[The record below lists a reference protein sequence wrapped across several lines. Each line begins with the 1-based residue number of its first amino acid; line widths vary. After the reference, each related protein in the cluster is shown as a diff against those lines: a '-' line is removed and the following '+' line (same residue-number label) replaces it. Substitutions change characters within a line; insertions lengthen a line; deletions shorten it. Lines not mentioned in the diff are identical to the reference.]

1 MEPRNPGS
9 NTGPARWVWTFVV
22 SVLVA
27 FALGYAAVSLVRW
40 ATRPAVPPGNATL
53 PWRPAPVDVAPALLP
68 GGMARPALDMALMH
82 AGNRYLPSQ
91 TIALPTGSQ
100 FHLDLKATTSGAVK
114 LQAINPAGE
123 SSQVWASELQ
133 GGQAVRTPDLKLQGQ
148 RGQERLRVIFVPA
161 SQPGVVVV
169 EQVTVLHQ

>member
-1 MEPRNPGS
+1 MP
-9 NTGPARWVWTFVV
+9 
-22 SVLVA
+22 
-27 FALGYAAVSLVRW
+27 
-40 ATRPAVPPGNATL
+40 TL
-53 PWRPAPVDVAPALLP
+53 N
-68 GGMARPALDMALMH
+68 RPALNSAAPVGLDVYLMH

-91 TIALPTGSQ
+91 IIALPTGSQ
-100 FHLDLKATTSGAVK
+100 FHLDLKATTSGTVK

-148 RGQERLRVIFVPA
+148 RGQERLRVVFVPA
-161 SQPGVVVV
+161 SQTGVVVV